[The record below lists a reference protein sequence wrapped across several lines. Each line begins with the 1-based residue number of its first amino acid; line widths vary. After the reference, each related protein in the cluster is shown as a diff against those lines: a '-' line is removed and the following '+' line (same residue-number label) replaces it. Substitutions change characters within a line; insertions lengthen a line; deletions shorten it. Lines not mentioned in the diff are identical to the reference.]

1 VEQPE
6 LVRKV
11 IDVFESQRLYY
22 MLVGSLASGVYG
34 EPRLTLDIDVVVA
47 LSAVEVDAVCAEFP
61 PPEFYAI
68 NAPSISN
75 Q

>member
-1 VEQPE
+1 
-6 LVRKV
+6 
-11 IDVFESQRLYY
+11 